1 MARKKKK
8 ETEDKEEEV
17 EVRDAD
23 DVIRNYYEGN
33 LSPEPEEPRRNVL
46 EDVTRLTGTKRLIE
60 KLREHTAESPQLSA
74 DDIDA
79 SWEEADVG
87 KEVVGGSNPTPD
99 QDIVEEVGE
108 AVGMTYQDT
117 EPLRPGEK
125 LEKRDTERWELN
137 PASSEDYEERQE
149 ESGKKQK

>member
-8 ETEDKEEEV
+8 ETEDKEE

-87 KEVVGGSNPTPD
+87 EEVVGGSNPTPD

-117 EPLRPGEK
+117 EPLRPSEK